1 MHRTFG
7 SHRNVKVC
15 GISTFLTGL
24 TELYVF
30 AYANS
35 NAYGAVAYL
44 LWPSRDIPKVRL
56 GLAKARV
63 ASLRRRTIPR
73 LDFIAAFMRLRHAK
87 TINEVFK
94 VKPEDC
100 SF

>member
-1 MHRTFG
+1 MHRTFR

-15 GISTFLTGL
+15 EISTFLTGL
-24 TELYVF
+24 SDLYVF
-30 AYANS
+30 ADANA
-35 NAYGAVAYL
+35 NTYGAVAYL
-44 LWPSRDIPKVRL
+44 LWPTRNIPKVRL

-63 ASLRRRTIPR
+63 VSLLTIPR